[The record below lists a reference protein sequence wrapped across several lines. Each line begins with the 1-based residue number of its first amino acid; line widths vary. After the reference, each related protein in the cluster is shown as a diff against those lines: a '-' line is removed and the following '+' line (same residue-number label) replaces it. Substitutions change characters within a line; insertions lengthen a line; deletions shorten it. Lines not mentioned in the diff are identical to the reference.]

1 MSRTTNIDLELLR
14 TFIRVVETGSFAGA
28 ARIVGRTQSAVSMQ
42 IQRLE
47 DQLGHS
53 LFARGRGHAPGL
65 TPQGSFLVQRAR
77 ELLALNDAIWDEFN
91 DPTLRDRA
99 YFDVHTSS
107 HRVQRETFTN
117 QVMVT
122 LLTNEKFST
131 AYAQIMGHVERGEL
145 IEPSSLS
152 ARDEDLYMALLSML
166 EYIAINFLAET
177 MDRTIIL
184 RQRRSGLWKVHEA
197 LAGYIAIKRQA
208 WGRPSVYR
216 SFEILAENYL
226 ADPSDTRG
234 PGSCTDVAGSSTL
247 QPTAAD

>member
-14 TFIRVVETGSFAGA
+14 TFICVVETGSFASA
-28 ARIVGRTQSAVSMQ
+28 ARIVRRTQSAVSMQ
-42 IQRLE
+42 ILRLE

-53 LFARGRGHAPGL
+53 LFARGRGRAPGL

-77 ELLALNDAIWDEFN
+77 ELLALNDAIWEEFH
-91 DPTLRDRA
+91 DPTLRDRD
-99 YFDVHTSS
+99 YSDVHTAS
-107 HRVQRETFTN
+107 HRAQRETFTN

-131 AYAQIMGHVERGEL
+131 AYALIMGHIERGEL

-177 MDRTIIL
+177 MDRTIVL
-184 RQRRSGLWKVHEA
+184 RQRRTGLWKVYEA
-197 LAGYIAIKRQA
+197 LTGYIAIKRRA
-208 WGRPSVYR
+208 WGRPNVYR
-216 SFEILAENYL
+216 SFEIFAEHYL
-226 ADPSDTRG
+226 ADPADTQE
-234 PGSCTDVAGSSTL
+234 PGSCPDVAGSSTL
-247 QPTAAD
+247 HSTAAD